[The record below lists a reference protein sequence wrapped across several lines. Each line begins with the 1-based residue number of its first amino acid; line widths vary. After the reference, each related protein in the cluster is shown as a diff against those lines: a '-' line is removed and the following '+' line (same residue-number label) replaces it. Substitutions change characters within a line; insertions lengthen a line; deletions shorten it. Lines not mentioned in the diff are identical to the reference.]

1 MSRRSRSKSLFSF
14 ALVLIALVM
23 MIGAAFSM
31 FFIPM
36 LYSLVLTL
44 LAIGVLLTDVIY
56 LMADWE

>member
-1 MSRRSRSKSLFSF
+1 MFSF